1 MSARSP
7 ACVRPSTSERAAS
20 NFLPLDL
27 VQVLVK
33 RKWVVLGCAVVLAGL
48 LLTVSGCGGN
58 DEDDGE
64 SLKGTE
70 WTLVSG
76 VDAPPD
82 AVPTVKFDG
91 ELATGFAGCNYYEGD
106 YALDGDSIEIGG
118 IASSA
123 MACPRPEME
132 TEETYLSVYVEVD
145 GWSIEDS
152 ELVLSADGD
161 EVLRYAAATDR

>member
-1 MSARSP
+1 MR
-7 ACVRPSTSERAAS
+7 
-20 NFLPLDL
+20 FPLIALL
-27 VQVLVK
+27 VAL
-33 RKWVVLGCAVVLAGL
+33 LAVGL
-48 LLTVSGCGGN
+48 LLTVSGCAGN
-58 DEDDGE
+58 EDDGG

-76 VDAPPD
+76 VAAPPD
-82 AVPTVKFDG
+82 AVPIVKFDG
-91 ELATGFAGCNYYEGD
+91 GLATGFAGCNYYEGD

-132 TEETYLSVYVEVD
+132 TEETYLSVYAEVD

>member
-1 MSARSP
+1 MAVRDRPRRNFP
-7 ACVRPSTSERAAS
+7 ALDGVSEVVRLAFPT
-20 NFLPLDL
+20 LL
-27 VQVLVK
+27 VATL
-33 RKWVVLGCAVVLAGL
+33 AAGL
-48 LLTVSGCGGN
+48 LLIVSGCGGN

-64 SLKGTE
+64 SLKGTD

-76 VDAPPD
+76 VDAPPA

-118 IASSA
+118 IALSA
-123 MACPRPEME
+123 MACPGPEME
-132 TEETYLSVYVEVD
+132 TEETYLSVYAEVD